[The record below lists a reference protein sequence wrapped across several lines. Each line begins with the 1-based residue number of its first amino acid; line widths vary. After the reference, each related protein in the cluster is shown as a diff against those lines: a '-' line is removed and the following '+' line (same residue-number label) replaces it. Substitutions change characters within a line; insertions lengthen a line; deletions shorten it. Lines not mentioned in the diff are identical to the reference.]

1 MQLILKNEDQIK
13 ECGKTANPASA
24 SNLNRARCSI
34 MFEMQR
40 ILTLFIDNNVQG
52 RVLISWAVIQQKATR
67 LYDEL
72 KKMP

>member
-13 ECGKTANPASA
+13 ECGKRANPASA